1 MRDHR
6 KCNCPICKVER
17 HLTAALGEPPGAD
30 QFAIFA
36 SSREPLANFES
47 VSMLVQHLHSQR
59 EGEERPPSANEIFTT
74 LIRASKPPYEAELSQ
89 SVLTLAF
96 IPAIHRTYSEVKAW
110 FRELP
115 ADDISQQTFTYFL
128 ELSSSAPVG
137 LVDGQLSFLIAR
149 SLRRNVF
156 RWAQKEMILLREREK
171 TLEELRHATEP
182 SFNDNFETV
191 SLLNDFL
198 DYAHHNGIISEFER
212 ALLLKMKVE
221 GFQAKEAA
229 NMNAVLTAKAVQHR
243 IERIMSRLQK
253 AAALAAFGEST
264 EVLPNLRLR
273 KKRKKNPLKKLGD
286 FSLGSRS
293 EVLAIDTSRRQLSL
307 DSSPKQSESKP
318 GQFAASERNL
328 SPTIATL
335 PSAFWRACVSA
346 GSSPQRRAVIRASVA
361 PPTEARQFKSG
372 ESLPSDFDARRTRIL
387 RKELASNEIILPK
400 KVRDSLVSTRR
411 RHAFLFSGS
420 SFSRVRS
427 GARKLTL
434 GERRQRFDD
443 RVYDDHRSWSFPRF
457 HCCRGPHVRL
467 W

>member
-1 MRDHR
+1 MREHR
-6 KCNCPICKVER
+6 KCNCPICRVER
-17 HLTAALGEPPGAD
+17 HLIATLGKRPGAD
-30 QFAIFA
+30 QFRTFVE
-36 SSREPLANFES
+36 SREPLTTFGS
-47 VSMLVQHLHSQR
+47 VSELVEHLHAQR
-59 EGEERPPSANEIFTT
+59 DGEERPPSANEIFTA
-74 LIRASKPPYEAELSQ
+74 LIRASKFEVEAELSQ

-96 IPAIHRTYSEVKAW
+96 MPAIHRTYSEAKAW

-128 ELSSSAPVG
+128 ELAAAAPVG
-137 LVDGQLSFLIAR
+137 LVDGQVSFLIAR

-171 TLEELRHATEP
+171 TLEELRHAMEP
-182 SFNDNFETV
+182 AFRDKFETV

-198 DYAHHNGIISEFER
+198 DYAFRNGIVSEFER

-229 NMNAVLTAKAVQHR
+229 GMNTVLTPKAVQNR
-243 IERIMSRLQK
+243 IERIMLRLQK
-253 AAALAAFGEST
+253 AATLASLGESI

-273 KKRKKNPLKKLGD
+273 RKAKKKLLTEPGD
-286 FSLGSRS
+286 FTLRSRF
-293 EVLAIDTSRRQLSL
+293 EVLAIGTSRRQLSL
-307 DSSPKQSESKP
+307 DSPPKQSESKP

-335 PSAFWRACVSA
+335 PSAFWRACVPA
-346 GSSPQRRAVIRASVA
+346 GSLPQRRASIRASVA
-361 PPTEARQFKSG
+361 PPTQARQIKSG
-372 ESLPSDFDARRTRIL
+372 ESLPSHFDARRIRIL

-400 KVRDSLVSTRR
+400 KVCDSLVSTRR
-411 RHAFLFSGS
+411 RHAYLLTGS
-420 SFSRVRS
+420 RLGRVRTD
-427 GARKLTL
+427 ARHLTL

-443 RVYDDHRSWSFPRF
+443 CVYHDHRSWTFPRL
-457 HCCRGPHVRL
+457 HCGRGAHLRL

>member
-17 HLTAALGEPPGAD
+17 HLTAALGEPTGAD

-36 SSREPLANFES
+36 SSREPLCNFES
-47 VSMLVQHLHSQR
+47 VSRLVQHLHTQR
-59 EGEERPPSANEIFTT
+59 DGEERPPFANEIFTT
-74 LIRASKPPYEAELSQ
+74 LIRASKAPYEAELSQ

-115 ADDISQQTFTYFL
+115 ADDISQQIFTYFL
-128 ELSSSAPVG
+128 ELAASAPLG
-137 LVDGQLSFLIAR
+137 LVDGQLSFLLAR

-198 DYAHHNGIISEFER
+198 DYAHRNGIISEFER

-253 AAALAAFGEST
+253 AAALAAFVESA

-273 KKRKKNPLKKLGD
+273 KKRKKNPLTKPGD

-335 PSAFWRACVSA
+335 PSAFWRACVTA

-361 PPTEARQFKSG
+361 PPTEARQIKSG
-372 ESLPSDFDARRTRIL
+372 ESLPSKFDAKQIRIL
-387 RKELASNEIILPK
+387 RKELASNEITLPK

-420 SFSRVRS
+420 RLSRVRS
-427 GARKLTL
+427 GARKLAL

-443 RVYDDHRSWSFPRF
+443 RVYDDHRSRSFPRF
-457 HCCRGPHVRL
+457 HCCRGPHLRL

>member
-6 KCNCPICKVER
+6 KCNCPICRVER
-17 HLTAALGEPPGAD
+17 HLTATLGEPPGAD
-30 QFAIFA
+30 EFAMFA
-36 SSREPLANFES
+36 ASQAPLASFES
-47 VSMLVQHLHSQR
+47 VAKLVQHLHAQR
-59 EGEERPPSANEIFTT
+59 DGEARPPIANEVFTT
-74 LIRASKPPYEAELSQ
+74 LIRASKIPLEAELSQ

-96 IPAIHRTYSEVKAW
+96 VPAIHRTYSEVKAW

-115 ADDISQQTFTYFL
+115 AEDISQQTFTYFL
-128 ELSSSAPVG
+128 ELATSAPVG

-171 TLEELRHATEP
+171 ALEELRHAMEP
-182 SFNDNFETV
+182 SFHDNFETV

-198 DYAHHNGIISEFER
+198 DYAYHNGIVSEFER

-229 NMNAVLTAKAVQHR
+229 GMNAVLSAKAVQNR
-243 IERIMSRLQK
+243 IERIMLRLQK
-253 AAALAAFGEST
+253 AAALSMLGESI

-273 KKRKKNPLKKLGD
+273 KKTKKNLLTKPGD
-286 FSLGSRS
+286 FTLGNRS
-293 EVLAIDTSRRQLSL
+293 EVLAIGTSRRLLSL
-307 DSSPKQSESKP
+307 DSPPKKSEFKP

-328 SPTIATL
+328 SPIIATL
-335 PSAFWRACVSA
+335 PSAFWRACVTA

-361 PPTEARQFKSG
+361 PPTEARQIKSG
-372 ESLPSDFDARRTRIL
+372 ESLPSNFDARPIRIL

-400 KVRDSLVSTRR
+400 KVRDSLVPARR
-411 RHAFLFSGS
+411 RHAFLFSGAR
-420 SFSRVRS
+420 FRRVRS
-427 GARKLTL
+427 GARQFTL

-443 RVYDDHRSWSFPRF
+443 CVYDDYRSRSFARL
-457 HCCRGPHVRL
+457 HCGRGPHLRF

>member
-30 QFAIFA
+30 QFAMFA
-36 SSREPLANFES
+36 ASHEPLASFNC
-47 VSMLVQHLHSQR
+47 VSRLVQHLHTQR
-59 EGEERPPSANEIFTT
+59 EGEERPPSANEIFTA
-74 LIRASKPPYEAELSQ
+74 LIRASRSPYEAELSQ

-96 IPAIHRTYSEVKAW
+96 IPALHRTYSEVKAW
-110 FRELP
+110 FLELP
-115 ADDISQQTFTYFL
+115 ADDVSQQTFTYFL
-128 ELSSSAPVG
+128 ELASSAPVG
-137 LVDGQLSFLIAR
+137 LVDGQLSFLLAR

-171 TLEELRHATEP
+171 TLEELRHVMEP

-198 DYAHHNGIISEFER
+198 DYAHRNGIISEFER

-221 GFQAKEAA
+221 GLQAKEAA
-229 NMNAVLTAKAVQHR
+229 NINAVLTAKAVQHR

-273 KKRKKNPLKKLGD
+273 KKRKKNPLTKPGD

-335 PSAFWRACVSA
+335 PSAFWRACVTA

-361 PPTEARQFKSG
+361 PPTEARQIKSG
-372 ESLPSDFDARRTRIL
+372 ESLPSKFDAKQIRIL
-387 RKELASNEIILPK
+387 RKELASNEITLPK

-420 SFSRVRS
+420 RLSRVRS
-427 GARKLTL
+427 GARKLAL

-443 RVYDDHRSWSFPRF
+443 RVYDDHRSRSFPRF
-457 HCCRGPHVRL
+457 HCCRGPHLRL